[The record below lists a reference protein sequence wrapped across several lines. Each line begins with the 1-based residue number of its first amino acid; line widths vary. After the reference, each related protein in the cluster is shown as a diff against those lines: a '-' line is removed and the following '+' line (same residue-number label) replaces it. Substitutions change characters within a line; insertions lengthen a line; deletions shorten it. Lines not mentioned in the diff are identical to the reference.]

1 MSDAT
6 CDWRS
11 IGMQRSKMGF
21 KKLTRNSSLHLPKNH
36 VNNDDA
42 EQLAAGIS
50 NAVVGEE
57 KKQMIS

>member
-1 MSDAT
+1 
-6 CDWRS
+6 
-11 IGMQRSKMGF
+11 MGF
-21 KKLTRNSSLHLPKNH
+21 KKLTRNSSPHLPKNH

-57 KKQMIS
+57 KKQMNSSDRGHHKQS